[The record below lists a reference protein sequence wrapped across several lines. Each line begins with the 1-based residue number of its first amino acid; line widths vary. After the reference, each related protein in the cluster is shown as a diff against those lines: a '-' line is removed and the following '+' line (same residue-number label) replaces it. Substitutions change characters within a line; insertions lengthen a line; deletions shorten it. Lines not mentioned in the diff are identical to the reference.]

1 MLVLAWSQN
10 IIRIKKLSKTQTSL
24 LAFHCN
30 NSMHSFI
37 STDSETIHARK
48 DPMKQKC
55 LLVER
60 LGVGGGGGDVSV
72 TGSLV
77 RAGGLL
83 QGLGVSKVGGAGS
96 VVGRG
101 IAADEVERGA
111 RRGVRGTGKKREH
124 LKFAC
129 ELTISALRNV
139 LIISARQG

>member
-1 MLVLAWSQN
+1 MNEKAKLIQANPNLVM
-10 IIRIKKLSKTQTSL
+10 TS
-24 LAFHCN
+24 
-30 NSMHSFI
+30 
-37 STDSETIHARK
+37 
-48 DPMKQKC
+48 

-101 IAADEVERGA
+101 IAADEVEF
-111 RRGVRGTGKKREH
+111 KKREH
-124 LKFAC
+124 LSFAC
-129 ELTISALRNV
+129 ERTFLTLRNV
-139 LIISARQG
+139 LLISARQG